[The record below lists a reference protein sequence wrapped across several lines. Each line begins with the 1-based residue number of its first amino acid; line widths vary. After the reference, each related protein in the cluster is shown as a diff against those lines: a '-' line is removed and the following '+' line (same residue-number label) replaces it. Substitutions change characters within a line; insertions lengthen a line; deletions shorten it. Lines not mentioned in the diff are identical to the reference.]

1 MIANIHSEIDLNQG
15 QITLDNFKEH
25 LDDFSITI
33 HLEPHELVC
42 VFKKYIKD
50 NLDIDLD
57 MLDVLTILDLRS
69 KKIVL
74 DVEELEENDR
84 NELFYLID
92 EFRYHFGKSIFD
104 IRTSINTNV
113 LFRRLLGDFEE
124 YKWEEDGSLNI
135 EYSLYNITEEDL
147 KKYIDVQ

>member
-1 MIANIHSEIDLNQG
+1 MLANIHSMIDLNQG
-15 QITLDNFKEH
+15 QITLDSIKEH

-33 HLEPHELVC
+33 HLESHELLC

-57 MLDVLTILDLRS
+57 MLDVLTILDLKS

-92 EFRYHFGKSIFD
+92 EFKYHFGKSIFD

-113 LFRRLLGDFEE
+113 LFRRLLGDFDE
-124 YKWEEDGSLNI
+124 YRWEEDGSLDI
-135 EYSLYNITEEDL
+135 EYSLYNITKEELD
-147 KKYIDVQ
+147 KYINIQ

>member
-1 MIANIHSEIDLNQG
+1 MLANIHSMIDFNQG
-15 QITLDNFKEH
+15 QITLDNFKEY

-33 HLEPHELVC
+33 HLESHELLC

-57 MLDVLTILDLRS
+57 MLDVLTILDLKS

-113 LFRRLLGDFEE
+113 LFRRLLGDFDE
-124 YKWEEDGSLNI
+124 YRWEEDGSLNI
-135 EYSLYNITEEDL
+135 EYSLYNITKEDL
-147 KKYIDVQ
+147 DKYINIQ

>member
-1 MIANIHSEIDLNQG
+1 MLANIHSMIDLNQG
-15 QITLDNFKEH
+15 QITLDSIKEH
-25 LDDFSITI
+25 LDEFSITI
-33 HLEPHELVC
+33 HLESHELLC

-104 IRTSINTNV
+104 VRTSINTNV
-113 LFRRLLGDFEE
+113 LFRRLLGDFDE
-124 YKWEEDGSLNI
+124 YRWEEDGSLNI
-135 EYSLYNITEEDL
+135 EYSLYNITKEELD
-147 KKYIDVQ
+147 KYINIQ

>member
-1 MIANIHSEIDLNQG
+1 MLANIHSMIDLNQG
-15 QITLDNFKEH
+15 QITLDSIKEH

-33 HLEPHELVC
+33 HLESHELLC

-104 IRTSINTNV
+104 VRTSINTNV
-113 LFRRLLGDFEE
+113 LFRRLLGDFDE
-124 YKWEEDGSLNI
+124 YRWEEDGSLNI
-135 EYSLYNITEEDL
+135 EYSLYNITKEELD
-147 KKYIDVQ
+147 KYINIQ

>member
-1 MIANIHSEIDLNQG
+1 MFANVHQKIDLKQG
-15 QITLDNFKEH
+15 LPTLETFKDNFE
-25 LDDFSITI
+25 DFTVEI
-33 HLEPHELVC
+33 HLEPEELTLF
-42 VFKKYIKD
+42 FKNYIREY
-50 NLDIDLD
+50 LDIDLD
-57 MLDVLTILDLRS
+57 MLDVLTILDFKSR
-69 KKIVL
+69 KIVL

-104 IRTSINTNV
+104 VRTSINTNV

-135 EYSLYNITEEDL
+135 EYSLYNITKEDL
-147 KKYIDVQ
+147 DKFIDIQ

>member
-1 MIANIHSEIDLNQG
+1 MLANIHSMIDLNQG
-15 QITLDNFKEH
+15 QITLDSIKEH

-33 HLEPHELVC
+33 HLESHELLC

-57 MLDVLTILDLRS
+57 MLDVLTILDLKS

-113 LFRRLLGDFEE
+113 LFRRLLGDFDE
-124 YKWEEDGSLNI
+124 YRWEEDGSLDI
-135 EYSLYNITEEDL
+135 EYSLYNITKEELD
-147 KKYIDVQ
+147 KYINIQ

>member
-1 MIANIHSEIDLNQG
+1 MIANIHSMIDFEQV
-15 QITLDNFKEH
+15 TLDNFKEH
-25 LDDFSITI
+25 LDDFCISI
-33 HLEPHELVC
+33 HLEPHELLC

-57 MLDVLTILDLRS
+57 MLDVLTILDFKS

-92 EFRYHFGKSIFD
+92 EIRYHFGKSIFD
-104 IRTSINTNV
+104 VRTSINTNV

-135 EYSLYNITEEDL
+135 EYSLYNITKEDL
-147 KKYIDVQ
+147 DKFINIQ

>member
-1 MIANIHSEIDLNQG
+1 MLANIHSMIDLNQG
-15 QITLDNFKEH
+15 QITLDSIKEH
-25 LDDFSITI
+25 LDEFSITI
-33 HLEPHELVC
+33 HLESHELLC

-104 IRTSINTNV
+104 VRTSINTNL
-113 LFRRLLGDFEE
+113 LFRRLLGDFDE
-124 YKWEEDGSLNI
+124 YRWEEDGSLNI
-135 EYSLYNITEEDL
+135 EYSLYNITKEELD
-147 KKYIDVQ
+147 KYINIQ

>member
-1 MIANIHSEIDLNQG
+1 MLANIHSMIDLNQG
-15 QITLDNFKEH
+15 QITLDSIKEH

-33 HLEPHELVC
+33 HLESHELLC

-113 LFRRLLGDFEE
+113 LFRRLLGDFDE
-124 YKWEEDGSLNI
+124 YRWEEDGSLNI
-135 EYSLYNITEEDL
+135 EYSLYNITKEELD
-147 KKYIDVQ
+147 KYINIQ

>member
-1 MIANIHSEIDLNQG
+1 MLANIHSMIDFNQG
-15 QITLDNFKEH
+15 QITLDNFKEY

-33 HLEPHELVC
+33 HLESHELLC

-57 MLDVLTILDLRS
+57 MLDVLTILDLKS

-104 IRTSINTNV
+104 VRTSINTNV
-113 LFRRLLGDFEE
+113 LFRRLLGDFDE
-124 YKWEEDGSLNI
+124 YRWEEDGSLNI
-135 EYSLYNITEEDL
+135 EYSLYNITKEDL
-147 KKYIDVQ
+147 DKYINIQ

>member
-1 MIANIHSEIDLNQG
+1 MLANIHSMIDFNQG

-33 HLEPHELVC
+33 HLESHELLC

-104 IRTSINTNV
+104 VRTSINTNV
-113 LFRRLLGDFEE
+113 LFRRLLGDFDE
-124 YKWEEDGSLNI
+124 YRWEEDGSLNI
-135 EYSLYNITEEDL
+135 EYSLYNITKEDL
-147 KKYIDVQ
+147 DKYINIQ

>member
-1 MIANIHSEIDLNQG
+1 MIANIHSMIDFEQV
-15 QITLDNFKEH
+15 TLDNFKEH
-25 LDDFSITI
+25 LDDFCISI
-33 HLEPHELVC
+33 HLEPHELLC

-57 MLDVLTILDLRS
+57 MLDVLTILDFKS

-135 EYSLYNITEEDL
+135 EYSLYNITKEDL
-147 KKYIDVQ
+147 DKFINIQ

>member
-1 MIANIHSEIDLNQG
+1 MLANIHSMIDLNQG
-15 QITLDNFKEH
+15 QITLDSIKEH

-33 HLEPHELVC
+33 HLESHELLC

-113 LFRRLLGDFEE
+113 LFRRLLGDFDE
-124 YKWEEDGSLNI
+124 YRWEEDGSLNI
-135 EYSLYNITEEDL
+135 EYSLYNITKEDL
-147 KKYIDVQ
+147 EKYINIQ

>member
-1 MIANIHSEIDLNQG
+1 MLANIHSMIDLNQG
-15 QITLDNFKEH
+15 QITLDSIKEH

-33 HLEPHELVC
+33 HLESHELLC

-113 LFRRLLGDFEE
+113 LFRRLLGDFDE
-124 YKWEEDGSLNI
+124 YRWEEDGSLNI
-135 EYSLYNITEEDL
+135 EYSLYNITKEDL
-147 KKYIDVQ
+147 DKYINIQ

>member
-1 MIANIHSEIDLNQG
+1 MLANIHSMIDLNQG
-15 QITLDNFKEH
+15 QITLDSIKEH

-33 HLEPHELVC
+33 HLESHELLC

-57 MLDVLTILDLRS
+57 MLDVLTILDLKS

-113 LFRRLLGDFEE
+113 LFRRLLGDFDE
-124 YKWEEDGSLNI
+124 YRWEEDGSLNI
-135 EYSLYNITEEDL
+135 EYSLYNITKEELD
-147 KKYIDVQ
+147 KYINIQ

>member
-1 MIANIHSEIDLNQG
+1 MLANIHSMIDLNQG
-15 QITLDNFKEH
+15 QITLDSIKEH
-25 LDDFSITI
+25 LEDFSITI
-33 HLEPHELVC
+33 HLESHELLC

-92 EFRYHFGKSIFD
+92 EFKYHFGKSIFD

-113 LFRRLLGDFEE
+113 LFRRLLGDFDE
-124 YKWEEDGSLNI
+124 YRWEEDGSLDI
-135 EYSLYNITEEDL
+135 EYSLYNITKEELD
-147 KKYIDVQ
+147 KYINIQ

>member
-1 MIANIHSEIDLNQG
+1 MLANIHSMIDLNQG
-15 QITLDNFKEH
+15 QITLDSIKEH

-33 HLEPHELVC
+33 HLESHELLC

-57 MLDVLTILDLRS
+57 MLNVLTILDLRS

-113 LFRRLLGDFEE
+113 LFRRLLGDFDE
-124 YKWEEDGSLNI
+124 YRWEEDGSLNI
-135 EYSLYNITEEDL
+135 EYSLYNITKEELD
-147 KKYIDVQ
+147 KYINIQ

>member
-1 MIANIHSEIDLNQG
+1 MLANIHSIIDLNQG
-15 QITLDNFKEH
+15 QITLDSIKEH
-25 LDDFSITI
+25 LDEFSITI
-33 HLEPHELVC
+33 HLESHELLC

-113 LFRRLLGDFEE
+113 LFRRLLGDFDE
-124 YKWEEDGSLNI
+124 YRWEEDGSLNI
-135 EYSLYNITEEDL
+135 EYSLYNITKEELD
-147 KKYIDVQ
+147 KYINIQ

>member
-1 MIANIHSEIDLNQG
+1 MLANIHSMIDLNQG
-15 QITLDNFKEH
+15 QITLDSIKEH
-25 LDDFSITI
+25 LEDFSITI
-33 HLEPHELVC
+33 HLESHELLC

-113 LFRRLLGDFEE
+113 LFRRLLGDFDE
-124 YKWEEDGSLNI
+124 YRWEEDGSLNI
-135 EYSLYNITEEDL
+135 EYSLYNITKEELD
-147 KKYIDVQ
+147 KYINIQ